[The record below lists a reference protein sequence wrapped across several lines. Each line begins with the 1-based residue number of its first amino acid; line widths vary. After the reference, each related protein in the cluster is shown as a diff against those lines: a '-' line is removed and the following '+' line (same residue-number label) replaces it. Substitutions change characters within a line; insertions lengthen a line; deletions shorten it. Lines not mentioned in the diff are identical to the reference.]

1 MQGLCYIDLVRDNRK
16 GGVLSRY
23 CSWRKNQSSDLPS
36 LFFFRSSTFPSSP
49 PPISYLPF
57 ISVLSLFI
65 RLLLFHSVI
74 NTFTCSRL
82 LLFPAFYSLFF
93 LLVQK
98 LSLSLLPPLPLFFV
112 YDRIFLV
119 IEAFRFSLCI
129 PFHYWRL
136 YSSSFSSSRNLDSP
150 RFVVFSFPPFYC
162 LLDTPRCVSYIR
174 LSGSFFAAFTDTP
187 PPAVSFLSLILIS
200 FLPFL
205 FRRYIHISHSFFLQ
219 PLISSHTSFKF
230 LYLRILFSR
239 KIKNVSNKFLYLIL
253 RSCFQTSEL

>member
-1 MQGLCYIDLVRDNRK
+1 MLLKEKSIER
-16 GGVLSRY
+16 S
-23 CSWRKNQSSDLPS
+23 S
-36 LFFFRSSTFPSSP
+36 LFIFLSLLHFSFLP

-205 FRRYIHISHSFFLQ
+205 FRRYIHISHFFFLQ
-219 PLISSHTSFKF
+219 PLISSHISFKF
-230 LYLRILFSR
+230 LFLRILFSR